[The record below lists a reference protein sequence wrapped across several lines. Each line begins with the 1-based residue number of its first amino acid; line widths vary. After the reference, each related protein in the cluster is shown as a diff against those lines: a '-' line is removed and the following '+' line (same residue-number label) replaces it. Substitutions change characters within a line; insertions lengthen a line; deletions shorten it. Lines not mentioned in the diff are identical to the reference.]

1 MKKKGLIHIYTGDGK
16 GKTSAALGLA
26 MRAAGSGKKVFFV
39 QFFKEDAAPS
49 GEKAFLG
56 GIKSTIE
63 MLRSNCRHPIFTRS
77 KTDAESVTDLQK
89 VQSSVSGTF
98 AEVKRRVAEGAVD
111 LLVLDEVMAA
121 VNGGWLNVKELLDF
135 LETRPAH
142 IEVVLTGRNAPME
155 LVKAADYVT
164 EMLKIKHPFDNG
176 VGAREGIEY

>member
-56 GIKSTIE
+56 NIKSTIE
-63 MLRSNCRHPIFTRS
+63 MLRSNCRHPIFTKS
-77 KTDAESVTDLQK
+77 KTDIQK
-89 VQSSVSGTF
+89 VQSSVSLTF
-98 AEVKRRVAEGAVD
+98 AEVKRRATQGAVD

-121 VNGGWLNVKELLDF
+121 ISGGWLNVKELLDF

-155 LVKAADYVT
+155 LVKTADYVT

-176 VGAREGIEY
+176 VGARKGIEY

>member
-26 MRAAGSGKKVFFV
+26 MRAAGSGRKVFFV

-56 GIKSTIE
+56 GVKSTIE

-77 KTDAESVTDLQK
+77 KTDLQK
-89 VQSSVSGTF
+89 VQSSVSVTF
-98 AEVKRRVAEGAVD
+98 AEVKKRVKEGMVD

-121 VNGGWLNVKELLDF
+121 VNGGWLSVKELLDF

-142 IEVVLTGRNAPME
+142 IEVVLTGRSAPME
-155 LVKAADYVT
+155 LVKTADYVT

-176 VGAREGIEY
+176 VGARQGIEY

>member
-63 MLRSNCRHPIFTRS
+63 MLRSNCRHPIFTRLQ
-77 KTDAESVTDLQK
+77 TDLQK

-98 AEVKRRVAEGAVD
+98 AEVKRRVEEGGVD

-121 VNGGWLNVKELLDF
+121 ISGGWLNVKELLDF

-155 LVKAADYVT
+155 LVKTADYVT